1 MSCMITLLTM
11 QIIQI
16 DAGTEPVLHHLSN
29 KSAQVFACMHLN
41 KSSRLVVHL
50 AMYASDTD
58 LLCCHSNRLQLGLV
72 EDTLLTA
79 VGV

>member
-1 MSCMITLLTM
+1 MSCMSTLLNM
-11 QIIQI
+11 QIRQVA
-16 DAGTEPVLHHLSN
+16 AGTEPALHHLSN
-29 KSAQVFACMHLN
+29 KSAQEFACVHLN
-41 KSSRLVVHL
+41 RSSHLVVHL

-58 LLCCHSNRLQLGLV
+58 LLCCHSDRLQLGLV